1 MSHLDKL
8 FFLNEN
14 VTEVAKNLLGK
25 KLCSNFNGKL
35 TSGIIV
41 ETEAYSGRNDKACHA
56 NNGKRTKRNE
66 VMYGEGGLA
75 YVYFCYGIHSMF
87 NVVTNVKDTA
97 DAVLIRA
104 IEPLEGIDVMI
115 ERRGTKGPERITS
128 GPGNVCK
135 ALGIELIHNQE
146 DLSGTTLWIEEGNL
160 IQSDNIIARPRVGVD
175 YAGEDALLL
184 WRYYI
189 RDNKWI
195 SKK

>member
-1 MSHLDKL
+1 MGKL
-8 FFLNEN
+8 GKEFYLNKS
-14 VTEVAKNLLGK
+14 VTEVAVGLLGK
-25 KLCSNFNGKL
+25 RLCTNINGQLSIGK
-35 TSGIIV
+35 IV

-56 NNGKRTKRNE
+56 NNGRRTKRNE
-66 VMYGEGGLA
+66 VMYAEGGLA

-87 NVVTNVKDTA
+87 NVVTNIIDQA

-104 IEPLEGIDVMI
+104 VEPMVGIDIMMA
-115 ERRGTKGPERITS
+115 RRGVSKPNKVSS

-135 ALGIELIHNQE
+135 ALGIQLNHNQISLLDDE
-146 DLSGTTLWIEEGNL
+146 IWIEDGNL
-160 IQSDNIIARPRVGVD
+160 IAPEEVIAKPRVGVD

-189 RDNKWI
+189 KENLWI